1 MYPVGLHANLKVL
14 LFSIA
19 TPGLSVSILVGAC
32 SNARLALLRR
42 AFYQKKYIYVKVGKN
57 GMFSHVKTA
66 CFRTKSK
73 KQIIVAVRQCPAESE
88 ELEESKFVPLTYD
101 SIAFLALPLQRGF
114 DKITLLCFE
123 QSLNQIETII
133 VFPLRFSVFDPIT
146 SSLGYLRKVESS
158 MA

>member
-1 MYPVGLHANLKVL
+1 M
-14 LFSIA
+14 S
-19 TPGLSVSILVGAC
+19 S
-32 SNARLALLRR
+32 SN
-42 AFYQKKYIYVKVGKN
+42 
-57 GMFSHVKTA
+57 SDEE
-66 CFRTKSK
+66 S
-73 KQIIVAVRQCPAESE
+73 ESE

-133 VFPLRFSVFDPIT
+133 VFPLLFLVFDPIT
-146 SSLGYLRKVESS
+146 LCLRYLRKVESS

>member
-1 MYPVGLHANLKVL
+1 
-14 LFSIA
+14 
-19 TPGLSVSILVGAC
+19 
-32 SNARLALLRR
+32 
-42 AFYQKKYIYVKVGKN
+42 
-57 GMFSHVKTA
+57 MFSHVKTA

-114 DKITLLCFE
+114 DKMTLLCFE

-133 VFPLRFSVFDPIT
+133 VFPLLFSVFDPIT

>member
-1 MYPVGLHANLKVL
+1 M
-14 LFSIA
+14 
-19 TPGLSVSILVGAC
+19 GAC
-32 SNARLALLRR
+32 SNAHLALLRR
-42 AFYQKKYIYVKVGKN
+42 AFYQKNIYIYVKVGKN

-101 SIAFLALPLQRGF
+101 SIAFLAIPLKRGF

-133 VFPLRFSVFDPIT
+133 VFPLLFSVFDPIT